1 MNRLLVGI
9 LPILLSMLVACNS
22 SDNDSGPPIADEQYV
37 NRGVIISTQTMSERL
52 AHFNV
57 PGVSIAVI
65 DNFQLDWAN
74 GYGVNSV
81 QNNLEV
87 DTNTLF
93 QAASISKP
101 LAAVGALKLVE
112 SGQLS
117 LDTQVNQY
125 LTSWQLPDNGFQE
138 TAEVTLRGILSH
150 SAGLTVHGFEGYNT
164 QLSLPPLVNI
174 LNGQGSAN
182 SPAIF
187 VDTTPGSRF
196 RYSGG
201 GYVLLQQLV
210 QDITGDSFDNFMEAQ
225 VLQPIAMN
233 NSSFE
238 QPISQAMQAN
248 IASGHSSNGSEVTG
262 QWHNYPE
269 QAAAGLWTTPSDL
282 TSFAIALANAYRGE
296 SNTLLSENL
305 AREMLTRQKDNWGLG
320 IKIGLNGQVVS
331 FSHGGANE
339 GFRCYLF
346 MNATT
351 GQGLVVMTNSDAGD
365 FLITELLDQF
375 STAYQW

>member
-1 MNRLLVGI
+1 MSRLLVGI

-22 SDNDSGPPIADEQYV
+22 SDDDGGPPIADEQYID
-37 NRGVIISTQTMSERL
+37 RGIIIPIQTMNKRL
-52 AHFNV
+52 DHFNV

-65 DNFQLDWAN
+65 DNFQLDWAS

-81 QNNLEV
+81 QNNLKV

-112 SGQLS
+112 SGLLS

-150 SAGLTVHGFEGYNT
+150 SAGLTVHGFAGYNT
-164 QLSLPPLVNI
+164 QLSLPSLINV
-174 LNGQGSAN
+174 LNGQSPAN

-187 VDTTPGSRF
+187 VDTIPGSRF

-201 GYVLLQQLV
+201 GYVLLQQLM
-210 QDITGDSFDNFMEAQ
+210 QDITGGSFDNFMEEQ

-233 NSSFE
+233 NSSYE

-248 IASGHSSNGSEVTG
+248 IASGHRSNSSEVTG

-282 TSFAIALANAYRGE
+282 TSFAIALANAFRGE
-296 SNTLLSENL
+296 SNTLLSVNS
-305 AREMLTRQKDNWGLG
+305 ARDMLTRQKDNWGLG
-320 IKIGLNGQVVS
+320 IKVGLNGQVVS
-331 FSHGGANE
+331 FSHGGSNE
-339 GFRCYLF
+339 GFRCHLF

-351 GQGLVVMTNSDAGD
+351 GQGLVVMTNSDVGD
-365 FLITELLDQF
+365 FLITELFDQF
-375 STAYQW
+375 STAYEW